1 MKQKGFTLI
10 ELLAVLG
17 LLIIIFMLIYPS
29 VTKIIS
35 QSRETTYN
43 KQINTIINAAYDFS
57 LKNIDFLPEKG
68 NQKYILLSQL
78 KHEGLL
84 PVDIKNP
91 NTGTNFPDNLVVSI
105 NNVGSN
111 YQYSGEYSKLK
122 GHYLYTVELENLD
135 NDNLVN
141 MLPEIVLS
149 DDLNR
154 LKRNSDGNY
163 IITLDLNQELFEIHY
178 TATSKNNVDLTD
190 EIIRYMSFND
200 KAVDSFDSSK
210 QGVYKINYS
219 VVDDNGYARAIV
231 LNVIVADNLPP
242 TISFPENTIIS
253 KDEVTYDL
261 MGEVSCTDNSG
272 FCDITY
278 IGTIKFGV
286 TDTYLIEYTAKDPSG
301 NTTIQKRAITVE

>member
-1 MKQKGFTLI
+1 MW
-10 ELLAVLG
+10 V
-17 LLIIIFMLIYPS
+17 S
-29 VTKIIS
+29 KIT
-35 QSRETTYN
+35 E
-43 KQINTIINAAYDFS
+43 
-57 LKNIDFLPEKG
+57 E
-68 NQKYILLSQL
+68 
-78 KHEGLL
+78 
-84 PVDIKNP
+84 
-91 NTGTNFPDNLVVSI
+91 
-105 NNVGSN
+105 
-111 YQYSGEYSKLK
+111 
-122 GHYLYTVELENLD
+122 
-135 NDNLVN
+135 
-141 MLPEIVLS
+141 
-149 DDLNR
+149 
-154 LKRNSDGNY
+154 
-163 IITLDLNQELFEIHY
+163 
-178 TATSKNNVDLTD
+178 DLTD

-253 KDEVTYDL
+253 KDKATYDL